1 MTLPGTDPRTAPA
14 AGPAADPAPVPAGVP
29 APATATAST
38 ADPEAGPETGPEA
51 GPEALIAERRRRID
65 ALDARLIDL
74 VRERMNVSAE
84 VQAARV
90 GSGGRRVHLAR
101 EMEILRAYGDALGRP
116 GTALAMTLL
125 ELCRGKV

>member
-1 MTLPGTDPRTAPA
+1 MTLPGTDPRTAPTA
-14 AGPAADPAPVPAGVP
+14 RPAADPAPVPAGVP
-29 APATATAST
+29 APATATAPT
-38 ADPEAGPETGPEA
+38 AGPEA